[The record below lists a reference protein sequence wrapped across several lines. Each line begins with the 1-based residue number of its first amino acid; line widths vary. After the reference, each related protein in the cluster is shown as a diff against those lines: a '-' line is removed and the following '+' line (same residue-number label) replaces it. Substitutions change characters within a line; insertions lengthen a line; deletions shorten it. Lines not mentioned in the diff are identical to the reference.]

1 MKIVKKIFYT
11 IFGLLMATTLAL
23 IGVILYAEFTGHR
36 FSMDKHTSL
45 GDSSDEESRLAY
57 DENGNLAELPGSAD
71 VPSEQA
77 AAGQIPPDSSANISS
92 ADPSAVP
99 PDSQAIA
106 SAESANPDAGQAGM
120 DVSAGNSEAAPN
132 PADSAVAANAPTGEE
147 ATPSGGGDT
156 SGSSPANPED
166 ETERSYIMDTGS
178 GLFHTDT
185 CTDAAAIAVDR
196 RTERT
201 TTRTKI
207 LDAGYQ
213 PCPSCNP

>member
-11 IFGLLMATTLAL
+11 IFVLLMATTLAL

-106 SAESANPDAGQAGM
+106 SAESAILRQPPIPLIPPRLPMHQREKKPLQAEG
-120 DVSAGNSEAAPN
+120 
-132 PADSAVAANAPTGEE
+132 
-147 ATPSGGGDT
+147 
-156 SGSSPANPED
+156 
-166 ETERSYIMDTGS
+166 
-178 GLFHTDT
+178 
-185 CTDAAAIAVDR
+185 AIQVELPLLTR
-196 RTERT
+196 RT
-201 TTRTKI
+201 KPNVPI
-207 LDAGYQ
+207 LWIPA
-213 PCPSCNP
+213 PAFSTLTPAPMPPLSP

>member
-1 MKIVKKIFYT
+1 MQNLPDNHAA
-11 IFGLLMATTLAL
+11 G
-23 IGVILYAEFTGHR
+23 G
-36 FSMDKHTSL
+36 
-45 GDSSDEESRLAY
+45 SSPDADSRLAY

-77 AAGQIPPDSSANISS
+77 AAGQIPPDSSANISP

-120 DVSAGNSEAAPN
+120 DVSAGNSEAAP
-132 PADSAVAANAPTGEE
+132 NAPTGEE

>member
-99 PDSQAIA
+99 LTARRLLLPNRQILMLARRAWTYLPAILRQPPIPLIPPRLPMHQREKKPLQA
-106 SAESANPDAGQAGM
+106 EG
-120 DVSAGNSEAAPN
+120 
-132 PADSAVAANAPTGEE
+132 
-147 ATPSGGGDT
+147 
-156 SGSSPANPED
+156 
-166 ETERSYIMDTGS
+166 
-178 GLFHTDT
+178 
-185 CTDAAAIAVDR
+185 AIQVELPLLTR
-196 RTERT
+196 RT
-201 TTRTKI
+201 KPNVPI
-207 LDAGYQ
+207 LWIPA
-213 PCPSCNP
+213 PAFSTLTPAPMPPLSP